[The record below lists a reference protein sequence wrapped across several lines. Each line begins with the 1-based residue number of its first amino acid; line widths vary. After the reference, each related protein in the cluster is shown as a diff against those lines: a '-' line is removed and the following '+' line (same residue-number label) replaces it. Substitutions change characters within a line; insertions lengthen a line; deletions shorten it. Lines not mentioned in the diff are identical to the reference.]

1 MGKPRVR
8 GGNKEEF
15 IKSQRGSFYL
25 AKSWS
30 LGPASLSSFQSSYL
44 DRDSRIP
51 FSLGMVVE
59 GQRTLSALSD
69 KALVRRGETTT
80 GGKLPSYVFRV

>member
-1 MGKPRVR
+1 MR

-15 IKSQRGSFYL
+15 IKSQCGSFYL
-25 AKSWS
+25 AESWS
-30 LGPASLSSFQSSYL
+30 LGPTSLSSFQSSYL

-59 GQRTLSALSD
+59 GQSTLSALLD

-80 GGKLPSYVFRV
+80 GGKLPSCVFRV